1 MAYRVIV
8 PFFDLQDGDHAY
20 SIGDSFPRKGVTVS
34 EERLAHLMSNKTRH
48 RRPVIE
54 KLQTKKK
61 GK

>member
-20 SIGDSFPRKGVTVS
+20 SIGDSFPRKGKAVS
-34 EERLAHLMSNKTRH
+34 EERIAYLMSNKTKH

-54 KLQTKKK
+54 KVERKKK
-61 GK
+61 G